1 MIKSRVIFLES
12 GSCIRDHCS
21 TCWQD
26 KSIKITVFYRLVD
39 DVVEDDDEGGL
50 IDLFNFER
58 REPEV
63 RIGMMLISANE
74 FRVDLRAPRRDRS
87 VPTQEME
94 VIPSRGSGDSRIK

>member
-1 MIKSRVIFLES
+1 M
-12 GSCIRDHCS
+12 
-21 TCWQD
+21 
-26 KSIKITVFYRLVD
+26 
-39 DVVEDDDEGGL
+39 EDDDEGGL

-94 VIPSRGSGDSRIK
+94 VIPSRGSGDSRIKERRQVELFFDDLNLWDDIG